1 MIGINI
7 NMLIR
12 ELKDTQVFSI
22 FVANVQVQQK
32 FYSQWIPVQVS
43 ARNVQEAKQ
52 QILAQYG
59 INAKIAGLRKAK

>member
-12 ELKDTQVFSI
+12 ELKDTQIFSI
-22 FVANVQVQQK
+22 FVATVQVKQS

-43 ARNVQEAKQ
+43 ARNMQEAKQ

-59 INAKIAGLRKAK
+59 KDSKISGLKKAK

>member
-1 MIGINI
+1 
-7 NMLIR
+7 MLIR
-12 ELKDTQVFSI
+12 ELRDTQAFSV

-32 FYSQWIPVQVS
+32 FYTQWIPVQVS

-59 INAKIAGLRKAK
+59 ATAKIAGLRKAR

>member
-1 MIGINI
+1 LIGINI

-43 ARNVQEAKQ
+43 ARNVQEAK
-52 QILAQYG
+52 
-59 INAKIAGLRKAK
+59 AK

>member
-12 ELKDTQVFSI
+12 ELQDTKVFSI
-22 FVANVQVQQK
+22 FVATVQVKQN

-43 ARNVQEAKQ
+43 ARNMQEAKQ

-59 INAKIAGLRKAK
+59 KDSKISGLKKAK